1 MEEERI
7 GRVSKQQF
15 DSLIQCEIQ
24 FDPVK
29 RERAGG
35 GGGGGS
41 KETLHKAE
49 QKEKR
54 RGDNGAESS
63 GDSKLG
69 EREKIKVVAS
79 EREKLARYHREYHR

>member
-54 RGDNGAESS
+54 REEDGRRTNGGYDIFGSFRLVRS
-63 GDSKLG
+63 
-69 EREKIKVVAS
+69 
-79 EREKLARYHREYHR
+79 

>member
-35 GGGGGS
+35 GGGGS
-41 KETLHKAE
+41 KETLHKAK

-54 RGDNGAESS
+54 MEGVQTAATTFS
-63 GDSKLG
+63 
-69 EREKIKVVAS
+69 
-79 EREKLARYHREYHR
+79 ARFV

>member
-35 GGGGGS
+35 GGGGS

-54 RGDNGAESS
+54 RGWKAYKPRLRHFRLVSFS
-63 GDSKLG
+63 
-69 EREKIKVVAS
+69 KVVKEGS
-79 EREKLARYHREYHR
+79 

>member
-29 RERAGG
+29 RERVEGG
-35 GGGGGS
+35 RGGS

-54 RGDNGAESS
+54 MEGVQTAATIFS
-63 GDSKLG
+63 
-69 EREKIKVVAS
+69 
-79 EREKLARYHREYHR
+79 ARFV

>member
-35 GGGGGS
+35 GGGS
-41 KETLHKAE
+41 KETLHKAK

-54 RGDNGAESS
+54 MEGVQTAATTFS
-63 GDSKLG
+63 
-69 EREKIKVVAS
+69 
-79 EREKLARYHREYHR
+79 ARFV